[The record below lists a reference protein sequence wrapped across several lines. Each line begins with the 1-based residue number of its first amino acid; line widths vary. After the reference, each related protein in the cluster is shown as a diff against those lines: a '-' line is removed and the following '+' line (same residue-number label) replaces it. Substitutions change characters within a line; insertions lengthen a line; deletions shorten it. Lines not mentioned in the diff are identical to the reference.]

1 MTDSYKSK
9 LKFRHQVFVH
19 IHILCISNTPQVFV
33 LNIDT
38 VNAETT
44 VSGKEMHMH
53 VDNSLCKKVFSHW
66 GAFYTAL

>member
-44 VSGKEMHMH
+44 VSGKELHMLITH
-53 VDNSLCKKVFSHW
+53 CVKKVFSHW